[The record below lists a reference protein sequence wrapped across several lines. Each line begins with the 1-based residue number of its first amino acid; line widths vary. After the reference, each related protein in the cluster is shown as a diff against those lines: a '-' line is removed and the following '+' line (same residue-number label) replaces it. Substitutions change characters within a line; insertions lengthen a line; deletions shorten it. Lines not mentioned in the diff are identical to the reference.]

1 MTRSSSDLFRTA
13 LVSGS
18 ALLAIAGAPVFGQTI
33 ELERTVSGHL
43 ALDVGI
49 GDHGDFT
56 FALDT
61 GANRTAI
68 AQDVAER
75 LGFVSTWSAPDDVQS
90 LTRLFE
96 AELFHMADIDVP
108 QLEPQNLNMVVV
120 PVPPTHSSDVAGL
133 LGLDAFQGLRYRI
146 DFQNAR
152 IDLNPDHEFQGDGR
166 VDPGYGL
173 LFGAARLGSTAR
185 VARVIIDS
193 GSPYTIANPT
203 LHFRFMSR
211 DGIRYRISG
220 VDGRTGDDADYFTVR
235 QFRIGNL
242 CIRRHPIL
250 QADLDIFHAVGWQ
263 GEPAIVIG
271 MDILAEARVTI
282 DRRTG
287 EWDIDPAGSAFH
299 CSSSERVNLDALG
312 AD

>member
-96 AELFHMADIDVP
+96 AERFHMADIDVP
-108 QLEPQNLNMVVV
+108 QLEQ
-120 PVPPTHSSDVAGL
+120 
-133 LGLDAFQGLRYRI
+133 I
-146 DFQNAR
+146 
-152 IDLNPDHEFQGDGR
+152 GR
-166 VDPGYGL
+166 AHV
-173 LFGAARLGSTAR
+173 
-185 VARVIIDS
+185 
-193 GSPYTIANPT
+193 
-203 LHFRFMSR
+203 
-211 DGIRYRISG
+211 
-220 VDGRTGDDADYFTVR
+220 
-235 QFRIGNL
+235 
-242 CIRRHPIL
+242 
-250 QADLDIFHAVGWQ
+250 
-263 GEPAIVIG
+263 
-271 MDILAEARVTI
+271 
-282 DRRTG
+282 
-287 EWDIDPAGSAFH
+287 
-299 CSSSERVNLDALG
+299 
-312 AD
+312 